1 MPKSEPPPG
10 APSPRLLPL
19 GDAALTIE
27 FGNEIDAATHAK
39 VLGFTAALDE
49 AQAAGALA
57 GVAERV
63 PTFRSVTVHFDPDRA
78 DGAALAAQLQELA
91 QRSGTRTVAGTRWAV
106 PFCCD
111 ADFALDLADVAQAKA
126 ISGQA
131 VLDLLAATVFRVY
144 MLGFLPGFAFMGG
157 LPQALEMP
165 RLSSPRKRVPPGSV
179 AIALR
184 LCGAYPWE
192 SPGGWRVL
200 GRTPVP
206 LFDPRVSD
214 RPTLLA
220 PGDEVQWRAVDRAEY
235 DDIVNRVK
243 TDRFERAT
251 LRVAAPAAAS

>member
-1 MPKSEPPPG
+1 MSDLHPMAE
-10 APSPRLLPL
+10 SPRLLPL
-19 GDAALTIE
+19 GDAALTVE
-27 FGNEIDAATHAK
+27 FGSEIDAPTHAK

-49 AQAAGALA
+49 AQAMGALA

-63 PTFRSVTVHFDPDRA
+63 PTFRSVTVHFDPDQV
-78 DGAALAAQLQELA
+78 DVEALATQLRELA
-91 QRSGTRTVAGTRWAV
+91 QGSGSRSVAGVRWAV

-111 ADFALDLADVAQAKA
+111 TEFALDLADVAQAKSMSA
-126 ISGQA
+126 QA
-131 VLDLLAATVFRVY
+131 VLDLLTATVFQVY

-206 LFDPRVSD
+206 LFDPRLSG

-220 PGDEVQWRAVDRAEY
+220 PGDEVRWRAVDRAEY
-235 DDIVNRVK
+235 DDIVDRVK
-243 TDRFERAT
+243 TNRFDRAA
-251 LRVAAPAAAS
+251 LQVAAPAEAP